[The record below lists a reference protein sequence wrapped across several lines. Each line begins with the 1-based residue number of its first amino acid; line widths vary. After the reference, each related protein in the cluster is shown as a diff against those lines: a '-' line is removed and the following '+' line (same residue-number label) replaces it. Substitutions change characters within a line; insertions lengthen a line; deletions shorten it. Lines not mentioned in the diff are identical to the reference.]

1 MHAFHSSKN
10 ISIPVIFDNIFLWKL
25 SWIKGKRQNIYSSF
39 LVCPRICF
47 LPGLTRQSNWHKS
60 NTKQQK
66 GNIPILIIHWENY
79 PIIQQSTEMVIFFI
93 ISFGTDFSLAQSCQ
107 LIFATSLIQFGW
119 TKRPRELF
127 CSALIVLTTLSAAES
142 ELMMFSS
149 SMSSSLSLLHMTV
162 VRVTQVTRRM
172 HTRAIRRERITSD
185 VRGEEL
191 LSSGAVT
198 ATTGG
203 GWWQ

>member
-66 GNIPILIIHWENY
+66 ENIPILVIHWENY
-79 PIIQQSTEMVIFFI
+79 PIIQQRNGNFLYYQFWQWFFSGSELSVNI
-93 ISFGTDFSLAQSCQ
+93 CYFFDPIWVDKKTAGVV
-107 LIFATSLIQFGW
+107 
-119 TKRPRELF
+119 LF
-127 CSALIVLTTLSAAES
+127 CLDCFDNTQCSRVWVDDVL
-142 ELMMFSS
+142 
-149 SMSSSLSLLHMTV
+149 LLHV
-162 VRVTQVTRRM
+162 ELPLPPAHDGGQGDAGHQEEAHQGDQEGEDHVRCP
-172 HTRAIRRERITSD
+172 
-185 VRGEEL
+185 
-191 LSSGAVT
+191 
-198 ATTGG
+198 GG
-203 GWWQ
+203 GASQIRLSDSD